1 MKLRL
6 QQVQQ
11 AQQEENRSK
20 GNTEGEGNSQRR
32 ETPRRPT
39 TPDEQNSDLL
49 REMRKEMDELRSAI
63 KEKTDRSVDKMIRA
77 TDSPFTAAVLDCPV
91 PSKFC
96 LPRLEP
102 FDGLKDPQDHL
113 NTFKT
118 TLGLQQPPD
127 EILCRSFPTTLKG
140 AAREWFTKLPNSS
153 IDNFDQLSSTFL
165 RHFIGGQRPRRPV
178 DYLLTIRQGE
188 KETLRSYVKR
198 FTRETL
204 EVDEADDKVQLTT
217 FKAGL
222 RSRDLVASLAKNPP
236 KTIAEMLL
244 KAQKYMNA
252 EDALAA
258 IKGTERPGDKS
269 KGEDDRRGQK
279 RDRPERR
286 NNDGNRRRD
295 DKNPRQN
302 KYCRFHRDHG
312 HNTEDCRDL
321 REQIEELI
329 RKGKLQKYVK
339 KGEYSKFRDDNRTQ
353 HESFTRDDDHTS
365 QPPRKVIGEINT
377 ITGGPSSG
385 GSFRSLR
392 KAYHRQVNSVHTMP
406 PSKYRRTYQD
416 MSFNEEDA
424 RGVKQPHNDPLVI
437 VLNIEGFNTRRIL
450 VDNGS
455 SADII
460 YLPAFQQLKLDPKK
474 LRPFDS
480 PLVSFSGDRVYPRGI
495 VTLTVTAGTYPLQL
509 TKQVDFLVV
518 DCPSS
523 YNIIIGRPT
532 LNKWKAATSTYCLKV
547 KFPTDDGVG
556 EVKGDQVL
564 ARECYQAVLARKENH
579 TWTIEEKEEDG
590 MEILEAVELVEGNAD
605 KTTRIGTT
613 LSPEMRARLIK
624 FLKGNLDVFAWSH
637 EDMPGIS
644 PEIIQHRLNVD
655 PNRKPVQ

>member
-20 GNTEGEGNSQRR
+20 GNTEEEGDSQRR
-32 ETPRRPT
+32 VTPRRPT

-91 PSKFC
+91 PSKFR
-96 LPRLEP
+96 LPQLEP

-153 IDNFDQLSSTFL
+153 IDNFDQLSSAFL

-178 DYLLTIRQGE
+178 DYLLTIKQGE

-204 EVDEADDKVQLTT
+204 EVDEVDDKVQLTT

-236 KTIAEMLL
+236 KTMAEMLL

-258 IKGTERPGDKS
+258 IKDTERLGDKS
-269 KGEDDRRGQK
+269 KREDDRRGQK

-295 DKNPRQN
+295 DKNPR
-302 KYCRFHRDHG
+302 
-312 HNTEDCRDL
+312 
-321 REQIEELI
+321 
-329 RKGKLQKYVK
+329 
-339 KGEYSKFRDDNRTQ
+339 
-353 HESFTRDDDHTS
+353 
-365 QPPRKVIGEINT
+365 
-377 ITGGPSSG
+377 
-385 GSFRSLR
+385 
-392 KAYHRQVNSVHTMP
+392 
-406 PSKYRRTYQD
+406 
-416 MSFNEEDA
+416 
-424 RGVKQPHNDPLVI
+424 
-437 VLNIEGFNTRRIL
+437 
-450 VDNGS
+450 
-455 SADII
+455 
-460 YLPAFQQLKLDPKK
+460 
-474 LRPFDS
+474 
-480 PLVSFSGDRVYPRGI
+480 
-495 VTLTVTAGTYPLQL
+495 
-509 TKQVDFLVV
+509 
-518 DCPSS
+518 
-523 YNIIIGRPT
+523 
-532 LNKWKAATSTYCLKV
+532 
-547 KFPTDDGVG
+547 
-556 EVKGDQVL
+556 
-564 ARECYQAVLARKENH
+564 
-579 TWTIEEKEEDG
+579 
-590 MEILEAVELVEGNAD
+590 
-605 KTTRIGTT
+605 
-613 LSPEMRARLIK
+613 
-624 FLKGNLDVFAWSH
+624 
-637 EDMPGIS
+637 
-644 PEIIQHRLNVD
+644 
-655 PNRKPVQ
+655 